1 MESDKG
7 NQSRLRTSVKAL
19 ISNLCK
25 QQRLDKAELRCT
37 VLLFKVA
44 DNRRDSHLL
53 KAKLWTTSAQTNPSY
68 VSLQTAYLP
77 LKSYRRI
84 LAFLSRWWL
93 NLLVNC
99 PLAKKSLLLLLQTS
113 RSCGVVN
120 VVPTWTPLSSSLIMD
135 QGGFATFADLI
146 TKLMVITTLR
156 WINKRDSAWT

>member
-1 MESDKG
+1 MESVKG
-7 NQSRLRTSVKAL
+7 NQSRLRTSVKPL
-19 ISNLCK
+19 PNNQCK
-25 QQRLDKAELRCT
+25 QQHLDKAELQCI
-37 VLLFKVA
+37 VLFRVA
-44 DNRRDSHLL
+44 DNNRDSHPL

-84 LAFLSRWWL
+84 LAFLLRWWL
-93 NLLVNC
+93 NLSVNC